1 MRRCRTKNW
10 RQLCDVWELEQA
22 AVRVDSSFIHD
33 AHDIGC
39 CVPVSADSGHTI
51 IRQFFSSIFS
61 QPQQELAESDDGPVE
76 YFTAINAE
84 FELKKSKFN

>member
-51 IRQFFSSIFS
+51 IRQFFPPFS
-61 QPQQELAESDDGPVE
+61 LSRNKNWPNLT
-76 YFTAINAE
+76 TAPLNT
-84 FELKKSKFN
+84 LQR